1 MVTEQRYWRKILCG
15 CVRFVWL
22 WQLLAIMKRCTE
34 RCTLQLYRTSLTN
47 MILNTAENREH
58 PGMMLIDFQKAFD
71 TLLRSSSFTGKMKCL
86 GFSS

>member
-1 MVTEQRYWRKILCG
+1 
-15 CVRFVWL
+15 
-22 WQLLAIMKRCTE
+22 
-34 RCTLQLYRTSLTN
+34 

-71 TLLRSSSFTGKMKCL
+71 TLLRSSSFTDKMKCL